1 MKLKLCFLLWL
12 CPFFWMYGQ
21 DKNISVKGVAPSM
34 PASVDH
40 PGVVIGQQVPDVL
53 IRNVSGLHR
62 AGQNLAVL
70 PLSAFKGKLLILDF
84 WATWCSPCI
93 AMIPKMEALQE
104 EFKDRVQ
111 FLPVAYQ
118 SFKEVDAFYQKLQR
132 QSGKVSSLSMVTGDT
147 TLVRLFPHQTLPH
160 YVWISA
166 DGVLK
171 AITEGE
177 AVSREN
183 INALLLG
190 GSLEVKVKRDEQM
203 RYDTGKPLFFAGSDF
218 NDGFFRSQLSGY
230 VKDIGRGIYK
240 DVEVQSGAQVRRIT
254 GRNLTMPEL
263 FRIAYKKGKKET
275 VLEGGLAEEF
285 EPHLTGGDF
294 LDWLKQDRAYCYE
307 LMINQQHGGRAYG
320 IMQDQLR
327 GFFSDFEVGRET
339 RKVKALALV
348 RTSSMD
354 KMRSLG
360 GTPAV
365 VMDGFGCKLTSCF
378 LAVFLDR
385 LQVPFQASPFP
396 VIDQTGYTGMVDL
409 ELTANMTSV
418 EEVNRALARYD
429 LRFVEKPVA
438 IEMLIIRKR

>member
-1 MKLKLCFLLWL
+1 MKLKLCFLLLL
-12 CPFFWMYGQ
+12 CPFFGVCAQ
-21 DKNISVKGVAPSM
+21 DKNISVAGVA
-34 PASVDH
+34 ASASADH
-40 PGVVIGQQVPDVL
+40 SGVIIGQRVPDVL
-53 IRNVSGLHR
+53 IRNVSGLDG
-62 AGQNLAVL
+62 AGQNLGVL

-93 AMIPKMEALQE
+93 AMIPKMEGLQE
-104 EFKDRVQ
+104 EFKGRVQ

-118 SFKEVDAFYQKLQR
+118 SFKEVDAFYKKLQR
-132 QSGKVSSLSMVTGDT
+132 QTGKVSSLPMASADT

-160 YVWISA
+160 YVWIGA

-171 AITEGE
+171 AITDRE

-183 INALLLG
+183 INALLAA
-190 GSLEVKVKRDEQM
+190 GSVRLKAKVDEQV
-203 RYDTGKPLFFAGSDF
+203 RYDSSEPLFFAGSDF
-218 NDGFFRSQLSGY
+218 NDGIFRSQLSGY
-230 VKDIGRGIYK
+230 VVNIGRGIYK
-240 DVEVQSGAQVRRIT
+240 DVDVQSAGPVRRIT

-285 EPHLTGGDF
+285 EPHLAGADF
-294 LDWLKQDRAYCYE
+294 LDWLKQGRAYCYE
-307 LMINQQHGGRAYG
+307 LMISQQSSGRAYAL
-320 IMQDQLR
+320 MQNQLR
-327 GFFSDFEVGRET
+327 GFFSDFEVGLEKRT
-339 RKVKALALV
+339 VKALALV

-354 KMRSLG
+354 RIRTSG

-385 LQVPFQASPFP
+385 LQVPFQASPLP
-396 VIDQTGYTGMVDL
+396 LIDQTGYTGMVDL
-409 ELTANMTSV
+409 QLTANMSSV
-418 EEVNRALARYD
+418 EDVNKALARYD

-438 IEMLIIRKR
+438 IEMLVIRKR